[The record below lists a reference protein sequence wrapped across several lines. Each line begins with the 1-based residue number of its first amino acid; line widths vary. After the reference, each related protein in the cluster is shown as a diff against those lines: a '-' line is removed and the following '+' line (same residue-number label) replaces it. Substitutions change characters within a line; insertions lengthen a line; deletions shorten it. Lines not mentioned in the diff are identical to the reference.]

1 MEERDR
7 NTLALLQLVEAGFN
21 SNDIDALDGV
31 ISPDVVTHTYDPS
44 VVDRESLKQ
53 AFRDVRTA
61 FPDAEA
67 AIEEI
72 AWSGD
77 VIFRRWR
84 VTGTHRGTFRGVS
97 PTGRR
102 LDVTGV
108 DIERFEDGLVVE
120 HWSYTDGLE
129 ILRQL
134 GVELG

>member
-7 NTLALLQLVEAGFN
+7 NTLALLHLIEAGFN
-21 SNDIDALDGV
+21 SNDIGALDGV
-31 ISPDVVTHTYDPS
+31 ISPQVVIHSYDPA

-53 AFRDVRTA
+53 AFRDVLTA
-61 FPDAEA
+61 FPDANA

-77 VIFRRWR
+77 VVFRRWR
-84 VTGTHRGTFRGVS
+84 VTGTHQGEFRGVP

-108 DIERFEDGLVVE
+108 DIERFEDGLIVE

>member
-7 NTLALLQLVEAGFN
+7 NTLALLQLIEAGFN

-31 ISPDVVTHTYDPS
+31 LSPDLVTHTYDPT

-53 AFRDVRTA
+53 AFRDVRIS
-61 FPDAEA
+61 FPDAVA

-84 VTGTHRGTFRGVS
+84 VTGTHAGEYRGVP

-102 LDVTGV
+102 LDITGV
-108 DIERFEDGLVVE
+108 DIERFEDGLIVE
-120 HWSYTDGLE
+120 HWSYTDVPE